1 MMKNDERIIKYIEDE
16 LTPDERVAFELN
28 LRNSK
33 KLREVFEKYLRV
45 KEEVKEFKKLKLNQ
59 AYLDSIIPELRN
71 KIDSPKVFSVKKNLG
86 YAFGV
91 VFVIMLS
98 ILVLKNFFGNEIP
111 SNDLQKFV
119 QSLNENQRIQLLEE
133 INGESEVDKIIQE
146 SISETEITNLL
157 ASELEIN
164 IEIAEAYDI
173 SYNDLMEGLSQQEV
187 DNIYSEILNRNF

>member
-16 LTPDERVAFELN
+16 LTPVERVAFELD

-33 KLREVFEKYLRV
+33 ELREVFEKYLRV
-45 KEEVKEFKKLKLNQ
+45 KEEIKEFKKFKMNQ
-59 AYLDSIIPELRN
+59 AYLDSMIPELRN
-71 KIDSPKVFSVKKNLG
+71 KIDTPRNFSVKKNLG

-146 SISETEITNLL
+146 SISETEINNLL

-164 IEIAEAYDI
+164 IEIAETYDI
-173 SYNDLMEGLSQQEV
+173 SNSDLMVGLSQQEV

>member
-16 LTPDERVAFELN
+16 LTPVERVAFELD

-33 KLREVFEKYLRV
+33 ELREVFEKYLRV
-45 KEEVKEFKKLKLNQ
+45 KEEVKAFKKLKLNQ
-59 AYLDSIIPELRN
+59 AYLDSMIPELRN
-71 KIDSPKVFSVKKNLG
+71 KIDTPRNFSVKKNLG

-111 SNDLQKFV
+111 SSDLQNFV

-173 SYNDLMEGLSQQEV
+173 SYNDLMVGLSQQEV

>member
-16 LTPDERVAFELN
+16 LTPVERVAFELD

-33 KLREVFEKYLRV
+33 ELREVFEKYLRV
-45 KEEVKEFKKLKLNQ
+45 KEEVKAFKKLKLNQ
-59 AYLDSIIPELRN
+59 AYLDSMIPELRN
-71 KIDSPKVFSVKKNLG
+71 KIDTPRNFSVKKNLG

-111 SNDLQKFV
+111 SSDLQKFV

-164 IEIAEAYDI
+164 SEIAETYDI
-173 SYNDLMEGLSQQEV
+173 SNSDLMVGLSQQEV

>member
-1 MMKNDERIIKYIEDE
+1 
-16 LTPDERVAFELN
+16 
-28 LRNSK
+28 
-33 KLREVFEKYLRV
+33 
-45 KEEVKEFKKLKLNQ
+45 
-59 AYLDSIIPELRN
+59 
-71 KIDSPKVFSVKKNLG
+71 
-86 YAFGV
+86 
-91 VFVIMLS
+91 MLS

-157 ASELEIN
+157 ASDLEIN
-164 IEIAEAYDI
+164 SEIAETYDI
-173 SYNDLMEGLSQQEV
+173 SNSDLMVGLSQQEV

>member
-1 MMKNDERIIKYIEDE
+1 M
-16 LTPDERVAFELN
+16 
-28 LRNSK
+28 
-33 KLREVFEKYLRV
+33 
-45 KEEVKEFKKLKLNQ
+45 
-59 AYLDSIIPELRN
+59 IPELRN
-71 KIDSPKVFSVKKNLG
+71 KIDTPRNFSVKKNLG

-111 SNDLQKFV
+111 SSDLQKFV

>member
-1 MMKNDERIIKYIEDE
+1 MMKNDERIIKYIENE
-16 LTPDERVAFELN
+16 LTPDERVEFELD

-33 KLREVFEKYLRV
+33 ELREVFEKYLRV

-111 SNDLQKFV
+111 SSDLQNFV
-119 QSLNENQRIQLLEE
+119 QSLNENQRIQLLDE

-173 SYNDLMEGLSQQEV
+173 SYNDLMVGLSQQEV

>member
-1 MMKNDERIIKYIEDE
+1 MKNDERIIKYIDDE
-16 LTPDERVAFELN
+16 LTPVERVAFELE

-33 KLREVFEKYLRV
+33 ELREVFEKYLRV
-45 KEEVKEFKKLKLNQ
+45 KEEVKVFKKLKLNQ
-59 AYLDSIIPELRN
+59 AYLDSMIPELRN
-71 KIDSPKVFSVKKNLG
+71 KIDTPRNFSVKKNLG

-111 SNDLQKFV
+111 SSDLQNFV
-119 QSLNENQRIQLLEE
+119 QSLNENQRIQLLDE

-164 IEIAEAYDI
+164 IEIAETYDI
-173 SYNDLMEGLSQQEV
+173 SNSDLMVGLSQQEV